1 MIRPHRQ
8 DREAQQQGAVDLMA
22 RDLSGPRPAG
32 LAPLVDSL
40 RERYGD
46 SLRALVLYGSTRRS
60 DDPRDGLV
68 DLLAIVTGYRAAHG
82 IGLAAVF
89 NRLLP
94 PNVYYLEAGTGE
106 NRLRCKYIIIS
117 EAGFR
122 RRMRSGLD
130 AYFWARFTQPCR
142 LLWSADA
149 DSARSVAQARAM
161 AAECFATN
169 AAGLAD
175 GELTASQFWELAV
188 RASYNCELRPEPP
201 GAARTLIERDPEFWA
216 TLSAEIL
223 PRLPGVQAATG
234 GYLFA
239 PATGA
244 GRRARLRW
252 RLRRYWSRTLNILR
266 LFKAAGT
273 FANGVDYLG
282 WKLERHSGIRI
293 EITERMR
300 KYPRLAAWGLLFKLI
315 RSGALR

>member
-1 MIRPHRQ
+1 
-8 DREAQQQGAVDLMA
+8 MA

-46 SLRALVLYGSTRRS
+46 CLRALVLYGSTRRS
-60 DDPRDGLV
+60 DNPRDGLV

-82 IGLAAVF
+82 NTMAALL

-94 PNVYYLEAGTGE
+94 PNVYYLEAGAGE
-106 NRLRCKYIIIS
+106 NRLRCKYIVIS
-117 EAGFR
+117 QAGFQ
-122 RRMRSGLD
+122 RRMRAGLD
-130 AYFWARFTQPCR
+130 GYFRARFTQPCR
-142 LLWSADA
+142 LLWSLDS

-161 AAECFATN
+161 AAERFAAD
-169 AAGLAD
+169 AAGLVTGPTGA
-175 GELTASQFWELAV
+175 ARFWETAV

-201 GAARTLIERDPEFWA
+201 AAARALIERDPEFWNS
-216 TLSAEIL
+216 LSDEIL

-239 PATGA
+239 SGPGA

-273 FANGVDYLG
+273 FANGVDYLS
-282 WKLERHSGIRI
+282 WKLERHSGIHI
-293 EITERMR
+293 ETTERMR
-300 KYPRLAAWGLLFKLI
+300 KYPRLAAWGLLYKLI